1 MAFYRSLRKL
11 AETNPLKKA
20 RLFFQLPAVEPF
32 LRSHRRFRRA
42 APTLHAQIAS
52 PFLMVRPSP
61 RTSIPLFSTLETAPV
76 RDASSLARK
85 RRVLRKV
92 KALSVRLMWVS
103 YLPLCSLVNSK
114 LWVWCEILE
123 KLCSCGDDGRVR
135 GWKWRDFAYSTENHV
150 KPLLE
155 LTNPQH
161 KWVLISV
168 NYFGMNLLD
177 WYTNAYSHHSLVGFV
192 SFWG

>member
-85 RRVLRKV
+85 QRVLRKV
-92 KALSVRLMWVS
+92 KALSVRLMW
-103 YLPLCSLVNSK
+103 
-114 LWVWCEILE
+114 
-123 KLCSCGDDGRVR
+123 
-135 GWKWRDFAYSTENHV
+135 RDFAYSKENHV

-161 KWVLISV
+161 KDFCFSMECLWLTPFELS
-168 NYFGMNLLD
+168 
-177 WYTNAYSHHSLVGFV
+177 TEAPPHV
-192 SFWG
+192 SSSSNQYL

>member
-85 RRVLRKV
+85 QRVLRKV
-92 KALSVRLMWVS
+92 KALSVRLMWVIVVMMVEFEDGNRET
-103 YLPLCSLVNSK
+103 LP
-114 LWVWCEILE
+114 IL
-123 KLCSCGDDGRVR
+123 KRTMS
-135 GWKWRDFAYSTENHV
+135 
-150 KPLLE
+150 
-155 LTNPQH
+155 
-161 KWVLISV
+161 
-168 NYFGMNLLD
+168 
-177 WYTNAYSHHSLVGFV
+177 SHC
-192 SFWG
+192 

>member
-92 KALSVRLMWVS
+92 KDLSVRL
-103 YLPLCSLVNSK
+103 
-114 LWVWCEILE
+114 I
-123 KLCSCGDDGRVR
+123 CGDDGRVR

-161 KWVLISV
+161 KDFCFSMECLWLTPFELS
-168 NYFGMNLLD
+168 
-177 WYTNAYSHHSLVGFV
+177 TEAPPPV
-192 SFWG
+192 SSSSNQYL